1 MTSKVTILNSFVMP
15 AEDETFEVTVLDTK
29 SLAPNCWLW
38 NESVGYLEVV
48 NYSLYNSTITVKN
61 LGRRENAK
69 RGTEFPTCMEF
80 LVTAP
85 TALDP
90 YNPLSTCLAADFN
103 SPAVGQTALMSVS
116 STYVIK
122 PDDQIIVDG
131 DYRYAVVQVINA
143 TTLKVLNEGLGKE
156 GIIEVGCDSCVPVQV
171 VSKLNCCPIPSGD
184 LTSNTPVLSV
194 TDGYDVLL
202 DNASLTLDTDLS
214 KYDNSSSEFITLNDV
229 PRGTLSSSSTLIGVT
244 GGANNVLGNISLS
257 LDTDLS
263 KYNNSNSSFI
273 TVVDIPRGELY
284 SSTNVLTVNNGA
296 NNVLSNI
303 ELILDKD
310 LSKYNNTTS
319 AFITLGDIPRGT
331 LSSSTS
337 LLTVSGGTNNVL
349 DNISLTL
356 DTDLN
361 NYDNTNSSFL
371 SSSDKKN
378 LTSTTS
384 VLTVTN
390 GTGAVLESTALT
402 LNTDLSQ
409 YDNSVSNFV
418 TVGGLPSGDLSSV
431 TSVLTVS
438 GGNGAV
444 LTNSTLTLDTDLSKY
459 DNTISGFITGVS
471 NLDDIGDVTLTSP
484 QDGDVLVYDA
494 ISGNWINSTGGGG
507 GTYTATLPISIDAN
521 NDISISQASSTT
533 DGYLSSVDWNTFNSK
548 LTLDH
553 FEETYA
559 SNVAA
564 FVPKTSSAAT
574 TYNLGAPSTAFD
586 SIFVTGVSTSNI
598 SSLNNTGTIAID
610 DTIYPSTSG
619 LNLGGPLYAWDE
631 AYIDTIK
638 NAAGQSTIKIDAD
651 LIPDTSTYTLG
662 TLTNPWYGAY
672 IGATHISNTAIL
684 PSGATYTIGDSNTY
698 WYGAYIGATN
708 ITDSAILPSGSSL
721 TIGDSSAQWSNIYAD
736 AITSNNPPSG
746 NFVISSTD
754 RLYLKSYSTDNT
766 QTSTLVLG
774 SKRVIPE
781 TDLDIDLGATAYRYN
796 NIYGH
801 NIKLSYNNE
810 NPTISS
816 DARLVFTSFYGGSG
830 CTLSLRSNTL
840 CPDNDNTTDLGVQ
853 LPGTPAT
860 YLAYKRVY
868 SYGYPTVSDERV
880 KRDIEPLEDGLSTI
894 NDLNVKSYTFN
905 KHQDFISY
913 GVLAQEVVDKHPE
926 LVDTAGEGENRSY
939 SVYLQ
944 NVVYLAVKAIQ
955 ELSSKVDEL
964 NAKIAVLERKL

>member
-1 MTSKVTILNSFVMP
+1 MP
-15 AEDETFEVTVLDTK
+15 AEDETFEVTVSDTK

-131 DYRYAVVQVINA
+131 DYRYAVVQVINS

-156 GIIEVGCDSCVPVQV
+156 GIIEAGCDSCVPVQV
-171 VSKLNCCPIPSGD
+171 VSKLNCCPVPSGD

-202 DNASLTLDTDLS
+202 DNASLTLDIDLS

-273 TVVDIPRGELY
+273 TVGDIPRGELY

-384 VLTVTN
+384 VLTVNN

-418 TVGGLPSGDLSSV
+418 TAGGLPSGDLSSV

-444 LTNSTLTLDTDLSKY
+444 LTNSTLTLDTDLSQY
-459 DNTISGFITGVS
+459 DNTTSAFITLSDIPALPSDTDLSHYDNTTSGFITSIS
-471 NLDDIGDVTLTSP
+471 NLDDIGDVTITSP
-484 QDGDVLVYDA
+484 QNGDVLTYDSN
-494 ISGNWINSTGGGG
+494 SGEWINSAGGGG
-507 GTYTATLPISIDAN
+507 GSYLPLAGGQMTGNITVSGTHVLGSASQAWSTVYTGSVKDNSNTLYVGGNDSSVFYLVPTATATTNNLGSAN
-521 NDISISQASSTT
+521 KQWTTLYASSVETT
-533 DGYLSSVDWNTFNSK
+533 GTTLSVGGADASNFYLVPTATAVNN
-548 LTLDH
+548 H
-553 FEETYA
+553 IGRYA
-559 SNVAA
+559 SPWENSYVTDSYVDTIYSLNTAVTISANVIPGANTDTIG
-564 FVPKTSSAAT
+564 TSSAPW
-574 TYNLGAPSTAFD
+574 GAGYF
-586 SIFVTGVSTSNI
+586 N
-598 SSLNNTGTIAID
+598 
-610 DTIYPSTSG
+610 
-619 LNLGGPLYAWDE
+619 
-631 AYIDTIK
+631 
-638 NAAGQSTIKIDAD
+638 
-651 LIPDTSTYTLG
+651 
-662 TLTNPWYGAY
+662 
-672 IGATHISNTAIL
+672 GAT
-684 PSGATYTIGDSNTY
+684 
-698 WYGAYIGATN
+698 
-708 ITDSAILPSGSSL
+708 
-721 TIGDSSAQWSNIYAD
+721 
-736 AITSNNPPSG
+736 
-746 NFVISSTD
+746 ISST
-754 RLYLKSYSTDNT
+754 
-766 QTSTLVLG
+766 G
-774 SKRVIPE
+774 I
-781 TDLDIDLGATAYRYN
+781 
-796 NIYGH
+796 
-801 NIKLSYNNE
+801 
-810 NPTISS
+810 NPTTYPEYLG
-816 DARLVFTSFYGGSG
+816 DASNIWYSIHTYNVKSTARVTLTSYDGQASQ
-830 CTLSLRSNTL
+830 CSISLRGSTL
-840 CPDNDNTTDLGVQ
+840 CPDTSPSTTPVSLGYYDSNNDFRWYRLCIDNIYFHPGGAITHTYNGTTTTVITITANGRAYTFGSGSAGPVAGSDKLLKKNIITMPDGALDIIKELRPVKFDFKLDERDDSYNAGFIAQ
-853 LPGTPAT
+853 ETDNILPNLTVPPAT
-860 YLAYKRVY
+860 
-868 SYGYPTVSDERV
+868 
-880 KRDIEPLEDGLSTI
+880 EDG
-894 NDLNVKSYTFN
+894 V
-905 KHQDFISY
+905 Y
-913 GVLAQEVVDKHPE
+913 GIDY
-926 LVDTAGEGENRSY
+926 AGF
-939 SVYLQ
+939 VPYL
-944 NVVYLAVKAIQ
+944 VKAVQ

-964 NAKIAVLERKL
+964 NAKIKAAGI